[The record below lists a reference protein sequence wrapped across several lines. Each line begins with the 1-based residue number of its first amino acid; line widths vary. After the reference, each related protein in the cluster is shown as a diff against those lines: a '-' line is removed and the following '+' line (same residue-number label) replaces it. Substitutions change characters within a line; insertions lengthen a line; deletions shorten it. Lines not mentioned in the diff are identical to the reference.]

1 MKVIHLLSLGSA
13 DRRLI
18 QSLSS
23 PLRETFG
30 FRVEAREWDVDISMF
45 FDSQRVQYSSTQILQ
60 HLAQL
65 RGDTHLSIQAT
76 DGDKILAV
84 VAEDLYVPVL
94 TYVFGEAELNG
105 DLAVVSYH
113 RLQSELYGLPRDPEL
128 LRVRLLKEAVH
139 ELGHTFGLEHCRD
152 RRCVMTFS
160 NSLADTDYK
169 GHEFCPRCRKRLMR
183 VGNGTR

>member
-139 ELGHTFGLEHCRD
+139 ELGHTYGLVHCD
-152 RRCVMTFS
+152 TQECVMHTS
-160 NSLADTDYK
+160 TYVEDIDLK
-169 GHEFCPRCRKRLMR
+169 GSDFCPSCTSELRRA
-183 VGNGTR
+183 G